1 MKKQWV
7 FDPHSGGV
15 KISPYRK
22 AEIENRIR
30 RYADRNLKDR
40 CDKIEVRFRGALCY
54 VDAWQSQSDGGK
66 DFCSPLCRMRH
77 FDSERWSLALFTWS
91 NEKYEP
97 CIFPSGEWFGTIEEC
112 LDLGT
117 TFL

>member
-7 FDPHSGGV
+7 FNPHAGGV
-15 KISPYRK
+15 KISQCRK
-22 AEIENRIR
+22 AEFEKRILK
-30 RYADRNLKDR
+30 YADQHLKDK
-40 CDKIEVRFRGALCY
+40 CDRIEVRFRGALCY
-54 VDAWQSQSDGGK
+54 VVAWK
-66 DFCSPLCRMRH
+66 TELHEKEFRFPLCRLRH
-77 FDSERWSLALFTWS
+77 FDEERWSIALFTWS

-97 CIFPSGEWFGTIEEC
+97 CIFPSGEWFGNIEEC

>member
-1 MKKQWV
+1 MKRQWV

-22 AEIENRIR
+22 AEVENQIQS
-30 RYADRNLKDR
+30 YADQNSKGKCDR
-40 CDKIEVRFRGALCY
+40 IEVRFREALCY
-54 VDAWQSQSDGGK
+54 VVAWKKESDGTE
-66 DFCSPLCRMRH
+66 FRFPLCRLRH
-77 FDSERWSLALFTWS
+77 FDIERWSISLFTWS

-97 CIFPSGEWFGTIEEC
+97 CILPSGEWFGSIEEC
-112 LDLGT
+112 LGLGA